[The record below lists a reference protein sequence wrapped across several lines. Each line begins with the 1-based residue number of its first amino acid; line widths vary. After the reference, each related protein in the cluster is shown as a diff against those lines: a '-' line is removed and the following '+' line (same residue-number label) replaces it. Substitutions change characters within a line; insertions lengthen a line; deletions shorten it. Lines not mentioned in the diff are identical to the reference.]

1 VSVGRPSTCHRD
13 RCAIDGPVRAGPGD
27 PPWTLRV
34 PITAACRR
42 SCCTSSPW
50 HNRPPR
56 QGQVDSSEVQCSAVQ
71 CSAVECSHVQ
81 SNATKLS
88 WQAAL
93 DLAGLITTAQHPS
106 SNLRPGP
113 LARPG
118 LHARPGRAMAGL
130 WPGYGR
136 AHGTTAAAPPA
147 PACELTK
154 SSICLRSSAFGSRCT
169 EERGKLVSGDVWL
182 IWSQCRIA
190 GRS

>member
-88 WQAAL
+88 VASCSRSCWPHYNGATS
-93 DLAGLITTAQHPS
+93 LIQFASWASCPS
-106 SNLRPGP
+106 WASRPSW
-113 LARPG
+113 PG
-118 LHARPGRAMAGL
+118 YGRAMAGL
-130 WPGYGR
+130 WPGSRHHCGR
-136 AHGTTAAAPPA
+136 A
-147 PACELTK
+147 ACPCMRADEILDLLAQL
-154 SSICLRSSAFGSRCT
+154 SIRLKVHRG
-169 EERGKLVSGDVWL
+169 EGQIGERRRLVDL
-182 IWSQCRIA
+182 EPM
-190 GRS
+190 